1 MSQLKCR
8 IDDPA
13 TIKEL
18 PTQVVEI
25 TLFGAKTLLIQLNTD
40 LSLTTQLEEDNSRY
54 TDEMNKNARLMIRN
68 ISLKATEE
76 AHGTIEEP

>member
-1 MSQLKCR
+1 MGHQIKREVIISWKSLSQLKCR

-40 LSLTTQLEEDNSRY
+40 LSLTTQLEEDNVDTQMR
-54 TDEMNKNARLMIRN
+54 
-68 ISLKATEE
+68 
-76 AHGTIEEP
+76 

>member
-40 LSLTTQLEEDNSRY
+40 LSLTTQLEEDNVDTQMR
-54 TDEMNKNARLMIRN
+54 
-68 ISLKATEE
+68 
-76 AHGTIEEP
+76 